1 MLRSSV
7 AVKPGLSYNARMS
20 VSETVAPPQRR
31 TKETPDVRLDGG
43 PGIGWDSQVVLWND
57 DVNFIEH
64 VILSLMEVFG
74 HGQAMAEK
82 IAIEAHRRGRAIA
95 EVETRKKAEQHAKA
109 LRDRRLRA
117 TVEDV
122 S

>member
-1 MLRSSV
+1 M
-7 AVKPGLSYNARMS
+7 ARMS
-20 VSETVAPPQRR
+20 ASETVAPPQRR

-82 IAIEAHRRGRAIA
+82 IAIEAHRRGRAIG
-95 EVETRKKAEQHAKA
+95 EVESREKAEQHAA
-109 LRDRRLRA
+109 ELRRRNLRA